1 MSLLAQDE
9 RLTRKVGAIALGVIA
24 AAIGFFVFL
33 WDRIEIGS
41 PTRIK
46 VYFRHSATLR
56 EGAPLIV
63 AGKTVGHVEAIEN
76 VLHGGNN
83 PLKGQVGTMAIVAI
97 EDDEAWK
104 VPADAEIFVSSH
116 GPLSAKY
123 LEVAPSKRDA
133 EPGPSVREGS
143 ELLAASPPS
152 LDSVLQRTWTNMTTA
167 RMFAEAVGPE
177 YRAFRAQI
185 DALRGHFAATAAD
198 LDALAPGI
206 RGTAPLIDQAQDL
219 MAEAAKL
226 RDVGLGGDLG
236 IAAFRTMVSDARKVL
251 AQTRATLDK
260 LEPLAAR
267 LGSEVTRIRGG
278 VAAHDLPGRLEAA
291 IARGRDA
298 IAKIDPLLAKAEEI
312 SARVARGEG
321 SLGLLMKDPEFPED
335 AKELGKILKRK
346 PWRVIAKPKD

>member
-9 RLTRKVGAIALGVIA
+9 RLTRRVGAIALGVIA
-24 AAIGFFVFL
+24 TAIGFFVFV

-41 PTRIK
+41 PTRIR
-46 VYFRHSATLR
+46 VYFRHSASLR

-63 AGKTVGHVEAIEN
+63 AGKTIGHIEAIEN
-76 VLHGGNN
+76 VLHGGKN
-83 PLKGQVGTMAIVAI
+83 PLAGEVGTVATVAI
-97 EDDEAWK
+97 DDDQAWK
-104 VPADAEIFVSSH
+104 VPASAEIFVASR
-116 GPLSAKY
+116 GMLSGKY
-123 LEVAPSKRDA
+123 LEVAPAKRDA
-133 EPGPSVREGS
+133 EPGPSVREGA

-152 LDSVLQRTWTNMTTA
+152 LDSVLQRTWTNITTA

-177 YRAFRAQI
+177 YRALRTQL
-185 DALRGHFAATAAD
+185 DALRGNLAATAAE
-198 LDALAPGI
+198 LDALAPGN
-206 RGTAPLIDQAQDL
+206 RATEPLFDQARDI
-219 MAEAAKL
+219 MAEAKQL

-236 IAAFRTMVSDARKVL
+236 IAAFRTMVADARRVL
-251 AQTRATLDK
+251 AQTRAALDK

-267 LGSEVTRIRGG
+267 LGSEVTRVRGG
-278 VAAHDLPGRLEAA
+278 IAARDPVGRLEAA
-291 IARGRDA
+291 IARGREA

-346 PWRVIAKPKD
+346 PWRVIVKPK